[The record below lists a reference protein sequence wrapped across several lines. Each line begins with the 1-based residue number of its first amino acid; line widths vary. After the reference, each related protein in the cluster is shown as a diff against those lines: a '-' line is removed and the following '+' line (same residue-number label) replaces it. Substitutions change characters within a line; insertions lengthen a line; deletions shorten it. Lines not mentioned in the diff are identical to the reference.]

1 MESAEIKR
9 HNAPGNKISTIL
21 IILSILLSVV
31 LIFKFSHSANANDEL
46 PIRTRNRHPT
56 LQRRNAMKPEEIE
69 KILKKI
75 GNVSDN
81 LKKNLK

>member
-9 HNAPGNKISTIL
+9 HNTPVIKISTIL
-21 IILSILLSVV
+21 IVLSILLSVV
-31 LIFKFSHSANANDEL
+31 LIFKFSHNANDEL